1 MGIVG
6 YLVAMAKSFSSIVH
20 EKILELEDHNIIT
33 MVLQTKQK
41 YRVENKVINEIVIV
55 LMFG

>member
-20 EKILELEDHNIIT
+20 ENILDMEDHDIIT
-33 MVLQTKQK
+33 MVLQTEQK
-41 YRVENKVINEIVIV
+41 YRVENKVVNELVIV
-55 LMFG
+55 LMF